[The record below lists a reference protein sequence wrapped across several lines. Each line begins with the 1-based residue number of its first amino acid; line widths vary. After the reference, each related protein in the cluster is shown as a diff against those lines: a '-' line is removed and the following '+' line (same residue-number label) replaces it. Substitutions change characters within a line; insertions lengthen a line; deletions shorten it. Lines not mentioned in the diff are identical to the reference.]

1 LHVACTHC
9 SFILLSTKLSRHAC
23 SIFQYY
29 KNNPSPTQ
37 NKGVA
42 RRKEIEGLRR
52 SHSEKKGSN
61 YKHEKNYFETMS
73 QIFIFNKKKKAKKC
87 MKL

>member
-1 LHVACTHC
+1 
-9 SFILLSTKLSRHAC
+9 
-23 SIFQYY
+23 
-29 KNNPSPTQ
+29 
-37 NKGVA
+37 VA

-73 QIFIFNKKKKAKKC
+73 QILIFNKKKKAKKC